1 MASPKLDA
9 VNQFISATKKTFDL
23 LRSAA
28 QDVEEGVSQTEVMRR
43 ITRAQLDL
51 VKAAHAL
58 SATPSDPEADK
69 AAGAVLLERISRAV
83 AVKTMG
89 EWGAAADVAIENAG
103 PDFADE
109 LSQEM
114 KDWMEAVGPLE
125 ELGMEALS
133 RSQEQAQEAMIE
145 GFRRGAAQT
154 PGVNLLIEEVVN
166 GVRVREETVLGP
178 EAGHEDSPELATG
191 YLPTSKADALG
202 VDDDRLDLV
211 IERLNHA
218 QGALMLGRHSLPID
232 AGPEDV
238 RLAVAGRLLDEIE
251 RDLDITLALTGDLPA
266 PIRDLTPQHF
276 PALRAQLLMQ
286 HQRIISEGSV
296 YSRAMRGDRPAA
308 AMLRQFMI
316 LADMLSFAEPYY
328 LRADQIPGSETG
340 GGRQLPGDH
349 SFLVWHDNPLPI
361 GGDVH
366 VIAWVFATD
375 ETGELYDAVHVISLH
390 ADGALEATW
399 GNLRQGIGAPIAR
412 RVASSLRASDWQQA
426 KPLRLPGKSNSVE
439 WKKALVRSAAR
450 AKAGALH
457 GLRTVA
463 IAS

>member
-296 YSRAMRGDRPAA
+296 YSRAMRGDRSAA

-361 GGDVH
+361 GGVS
-366 VIAWVFATD
+366 V
-375 ETGELYDAVHVISLH
+375 TG
-390 ADGALEATW
+390 
-399 GNLRQGIGAPIAR
+399 
-412 RVASSLRASDWQQA
+412 
-426 KPLRLPGKSNSVE
+426 
-439 WKKALVRSAAR
+439 
-450 AKAGALH
+450 
-457 GLRTVA
+457 
-463 IAS
+463 